1 MPELRTATFRKQHED
16 IVNLVKNILGSLDL
30 DSLKTN
36 SHGIRKLLTKLSNNV
51 KVHLILE
58 DSALYPILANSDNKQ
73 LKTKSNQFME
83 EMGVISGAYS
93 DYVEKWSKGSLIKED
108 TGNFVDETKA
118 VMDALLNRIERENT
132 DLYKIL
138 DEL

>member
-1 MPELRTATFRKQHED
+1 MSELRTATFRKQHVD
-16 IVNLVKNILGSLDL
+16 IINLVNNILGSLDL
-30 DSLKTN
+30 DALKIN

-58 DSALYPILANSDNKQ
+58 DSALYPILANSDNAEI
-73 LKTKSNQFME
+73 KTKSNKFMD
-83 EMGVISGAYS
+83 EMGVISKTFS
-93 DYVEKWSKGSLIKED
+93 NYVEKWSMGSSIKED
-108 TGNFVDETKA
+108 TSSFVDETRK
-118 VMDALLNRIERENT
+118 VMDALLNRMERENT